1 MSGTPTDPGIMPRSI
16 DVLFNSIKDFR
27 AVKHVFK
34 PDRMNGFDSQSK
46 AEAMAE
52 RQKEMN
58 VYLSK
63 TPRRGGNGGGLGS
76 RPGTAES
83 ESEQRNHD
91 STVLPISNQDS
102 VYAVFITYVEI
113 YNNFVYDLL
122 DESPIEMHKKATLQ
136 TKMLREDA
144 NHNIYVN
151 GVTEVEVESSEEAL
165 DIYQRGQKRR
175 RMAHTALNT
184 ESSRSHSIF
193 NIRLVQVSTSF
204 KF

>member
-1 MSGTPTDPGIMPRSI
+1 MSSGTT
-16 DVLFNSIKDFR
+16 
-27 AVKHVFK
+27 
-34 PDRMNGFDSQSK
+34 
-46 AEAMAE
+46 
-52 RQKEMN
+52 
-58 VYLSK
+58 
-63 TPRRGGNGGGLGS
+63 GGTNGGG
-76 RPGTAES
+76 RPGSADGDLD
-83 ESEQRNHD
+83 QRAHD
-91 STVLPISNQDS
+91 TTVLPITNQDS

-122 DESPIEMHKKATLQ
+122 DESPIEMHKKAVLQ

-165 DIYQRGQKRR
+165 EVYQRGQKRR

-193 NIRLVQVSTSF
+193 NIRLVQVSLWVF
-204 KF
+204 PQFFFFFFFPFFFFFLV